1 MGEMGPWFPTCPR
14 PGETPLAR
22 FQLGSGAL
30 GRVWA
35 ASTVSGLEDGWTS
48 RLVCIDEDPPLATH
62 DVVFGNTPR
71 CGSSRPLPMGPWG
84 GVALGGGGCGRRIDE
99 LLPTPRE
106 ARPTKGASI
115 KKTERE
121 QRATLRALRVRGAG
135 AGSVRTTHRPCSMGG
150 GEVRERL
157 TAGAGWWPRAGS
169 SSICSSVVWRPAP
182 RCVARSL
189 VAEDVSRMRVRR
201 SGAYQT
207 VGVRKLQSQKCH
219 FCAGNKGSR
228 LSVCG
233 LPIETRRQPQAGVR
247 SGRRTRR

>member
-14 PGETPLAR
+14 PGEAPLAR

-71 CGSSRPLPMGPWG
+71 CGSSRPQPMGPWG
-84 GVALGGGGCGRRIDE
+84 GVALGGW
-99 LLPTPRE
+99 LWP
-106 ARPTKGASI
+106 
-115 KKTERE
+115 
-121 QRATLRALRVRGAG
+121 
-135 AGSVRTTHRPCSMGG
+135 THRRAPSHSSGGTPNERGQHQENGARAESYSACAPCPRRGRGLGQDDASSLFHGG
-150 GEVRERL
+150 GEVRERV

-201 SGAYQT
+201 SGTYQT
-207 VGVRKLQSQKCH
+207 AGVRKLQSQKCH

-233 LPIETRRQPQAGVR
+233 LPSETRRKPQAGVR

>member
-14 PGETPLAR
+14 PGEAPLAR

-71 CGSSRPLPMGPWG
+71 CGSPRPQPMGPWG
-84 GVALGGGGCGRRIDE
+84 GVALGGVAVADASTSSFPLLGRHAQRKGPASRKRSASRELLCVRSVSAARARARSGRRIV
-99 LLPTPRE
+99 LVPW
-106 ARPTKGASI
+106 
-115 KKTERE
+115 
-121 QRATLRALRVRGAG
+121 
-135 AGSVRTTHRPCSMGG
+135 G

-219 FCAGNKGSR
+219 FCAGNKSSR

>member
-1 MGEMGPWFPTCPR
+1 MGLWFPTSPR
-14 PGETPLAR
+14 PGEASPAR
-22 FQLGSGAL
+22 FQVHSGAL

-35 ASTVSGLEDGWTS
+35 SGAVSGPEGDSTS
-48 RLVCIDEDPPLATH
+48 CFGCIDKGPPLATH

-71 CGSSRPLPMGPWG
+71 SASSRPQPIGRCRPGGLAVADASTSSVPPLRRHAQRKGPASRKRSASRELLC
-84 GVALGGGGCGRRIDE
+84 VRSVSAARARARSGRRIV
-99 LLPTPRE
+99 LVPW
-106 ARPTKGASI
+106 
-115 KKTERE
+115 
-121 QRATLRALRVRGAG
+121 
-135 AGSVRTTHRPCSMGG
+135 GG
-150 GEVRERL
+150 GEVRERV

-207 VGVRKLQSQKCH
+207 AGIRKLQSQKCH

-233 LPIETRRQPQAGVR
+233 LPSETRRQPQAGVR

>member
-1 MGEMGPWFPTCPR
+1 MGLWFPTSPR
-14 PGETPLAR
+14 PGEASPAR
-22 FQLGSGAL
+22 FQVHSGAL

-35 ASTVSGLEDGWTS
+35 SGAVSGPEGGSTS
-48 RLVCIDEDPPLATH
+48 CFGCIDKGPPLATH

-71 CGSSRPLPMGPWG
+71 SASSRPQPIGRCRPG
-84 GVALGGGGCGRRIDE
+84 GWLW
-99 LLPTPRE
+99 P
-106 ARPTKGASI
+106 
-115 KKTERE
+115 
-121 QRATLRALRVRGAG
+121 
-135 AGSVRTTHRPCSMGG
+135 THRRAPSHPSGGTHNERGQHQENGARAESYSACAPCPRRGRGLGQDDASSLFHGG
-150 GEVRERL
+150 GEVRERV

-169 SSICSSVVWRPAP
+169 SSIGSSVVWRPAP

-207 VGVRKLQSQKCH
+207 AGIRKLQSQKCH

-233 LPIETRRQPQAGVR
+233 LPSETRKQPQAGVR